1 MDNNE
6 IKNQVIDACKFRFA
20 CKEYDI
26 NKKISDE
33 DFKYILQVARLS
45 PSSFGIE
52 PWKFLIIQNDDLR
65 NEMLKP
71 CYGCQNQLKT
81 ASHFVIM
88 LARKK
93 QDTIYNS
100 KYVDYLQRKVKNLP
114 TEELVKDFVDTY
126 HAFQEHN
133 NLTTDQALFDWACR
147 QTYIALANMMSA
159 AAQIGIDSC
168 AMEGYNGKELE
179 EMLVKH
185 GLMNKDEFGISCLI
199 SFGYRKNEPPF
210 PKTRNPIDNI
220 VKFVK

>member
-20 CKEYDI
+20 CKEYNI

-52 PWKFLIIQNDDLR
+52 PWKFLIIQNNELR
-65 NEMLKP
+65 QEMLES
-71 CYGCQNQLKT
+71 CYECQNQLKT

-100 KYVDYLQRKVKNLP
+100 KYIDYLQRKIKNLP
-114 TEELVKDFVDTY
+114 NENLVKDFVDTY
-126 HAFQEHN
+126 QAFQIHN
-133 NLTTDQALFDWACR
+133 NLTTDQTLFDWACR
-147 QTYIALANMMSA
+147 QTYIALGNMMSA

-168 AMEGYNGKELE
+168 AMEGFSKQKLE
-179 EMLVKH
+179 NLLLKNN
-185 GLMNKDEFGISCLI
+185 LINKDEFGISCLI
-199 SFGYRKNEPPF
+199 SFGYRKNDPQF
-210 PKTRNPIDNI
+210 PKTRNLLDNI
-220 VKFVK
+220 VQFVK